1 MKNSKRYLEKI
12 NKYILELDNEKEKLE
27 VEIKKEKQVIDEKQ
41 EFYKKLDEKGNDL
54 KGKYELLKNFLI
66 NRGLIF
72 EVENEYDLTQ
82 WDNLYLERLSSNYA
96 IKNKKGDTIKFIEE
110 DINDIFDEILNGNI
124 SVSILV
130 IRENIKT
137 VTIQLRFIKNE

>member
-1 MKNSKRYLEKI
+1 MKNSKRYLEKV

-27 VEIKKEKQVIDEKQ
+27 VEIKNEKQVIDEKT
-41 EFYKKLDEKGNDL
+41 EIYKKLDEKGDDL
-54 KGKYELLKNFLI
+54 KRKYELLKNFLI

-82 WDNLYLERLSSNYA
+82 WDNLYLERLSSNYVV
-96 IKNKKGDTIKFIEE
+96 KNKKGDTIKFIEE
-110 DINDIFDEILNGNI
+110 DINDIFDEILNSNI
-124 SVSILV
+124 SVSVLV

>member
-27 VEIKKEKQVIDEKQ
+27 IEIKKEKQVIDEK
-41 EFYKKLDEKGNDL
+41 EELYKKLDKKGDDL
-54 KGKYELLKNFLI
+54 KGKYELLKSFLI

-72 EVENEYDLTQ
+72 EVENKYDLTQ

-110 DINDIFDEILNGNI
+110 DINDIFDEILNSNI

>member
-110 DINDIFDEILNGNI
+110 DINFIFDEILNCNI

>member
-1 MKNSKRYLEKI
+1 MKNSKRYLEKV

-27 VEIKKEKQVIDEKQ
+27 VEIKNEKQVIDEKA
-41 EFYKKLDEKGNDL
+41 ENYKKLDEKGDDL
-54 KGKYELLKNFLI
+54 KRKYELLKNFLI

-72 EVENEYDLTQ
+72 QVENEYDLTQ
-82 WDNLYLERLSSNYA
+82 WDNLYLERLSSNYV

-110 DINDIFDEILNGNI
+110 DINDIFDEILNSNI
-124 SVSILV
+124 SVSVLV

>member
-27 VEIKKEKQVIDEKQ
+27 VEIKKEKQVINEKQ

>member
-27 VEIKKEKQVIDEKQ
+27 VEIKNEKQAIDEKA
-41 EFYKKLDEKGNDL
+41 EIYKKLDEKGDDL
-54 KGKYELLKNFLI
+54 KRKYELLKNFLI

-72 EVENEYDLTQ
+72 EVENEYDLAQ

-110 DINDIFDEILNGNI
+110 DINNIFDEILNSNI
-124 SVSILV
+124 SVSVLV

>member
-27 VEIKKEKQVIDEKQ
+27 IEIKKEKQVINEK
-41 EFYKKLDEKGNDL
+41 EELYKKLDEKGDDL
-54 KGKYELLKNFLI
+54 KGKYELLKSFLI

-72 EVENEYDLTQ
+72 EVENKYDLTQ

-110 DINDIFDEILNGNI
+110 DINDIFDEILNSNI

>member
-12 NKYILELDNEKEKLE
+12 NKHIAELDNEKEKLE
-27 VEIKKEKQVIDEKQ
+27 IRINKEKDLIDEKK
-41 EFYKKLDEKGNDL
+41 ELYKKLNESREEL
-54 KGKYELLKNFLI
+54 KQKYELLKRFLI

-72 EVENEYDLTQ
+72 EVENKYHLIQ
-82 WDNLYLERLSSNYA
+82 WDNLYLERTSSNYV
-96 IKNKKGDTIKFIEE
+96 IKNRKGDTIKYMED
-110 DINDIFDEILNGNI
+110 DINEIFDEILSSNI

>member
-27 VEIKKEKQVIDEKQ
+27 VEIKKEKQLIDEKQ
-41 EFYKKLDEKGNDL
+41 ELYKKLDEKGNDL

-72 EVENEYDLTQ
+72 EVENKYDLTQ

>member
-27 VEIKKEKQVIDEKQ
+27 IEIKKEKQAIDEKA
-41 EFYKKLDEKGNDL
+41 EIYKKLDEKGDDL
-54 KGKYELLKNFLI
+54 KRKYELLKNFLI

-110 DINDIFDEILNGNI
+110 DINDIFDEILNSNI

>member
-41 EFYKKLDEKGNDL
+41 ELYKKLDEKGDDL

-72 EVENEYDLTQ
+72 EVENEHDLAQ

-110 DINDIFDEILNGNI
+110 DINDIFDEILNSNI

-137 VTIQLRFIKNE
+137 ITIQLRFIKNE

>member
-41 EFYKKLDEKGNDL
+41 ELYKKLDEKGDDL

>member
-110 DINDIFDEILNGNI
+110 DINDIFDEILNCNI